1 VNGIPLRQR
10 GLMRLPGSTLRE
22 RIATLEAEL
31 ERARSEQRATTAELS
46 EAHAELE
53 REQAA
58 RRALERPS
66 EEAAAAALQLEEL
79 LRLREQMLG
88 ELRGTL
94 DAYSDLLG
102 RVETGSHDPAPGA
115 SPDGHRFVGRLELD
129 AGPFRDFAEV
139 SAFESALGELPDVA
153 AVSLRLFGD
162 GRATLDVV
170 LAGERPL
177 LEDLSRLPYR
187 VSAQAPAT
195 DRLVVDVLPP
205 RAG

>member
-1 VNGIPLRQR
+1 
-10 GLMRLPGSTLRE
+10 MRLPGSASRD

-31 ERARSEQRATTAELS
+31 ERSRSEHRALIAEL
-46 EAHAELE
+46 AAARAALE
-53 REQAA
+53 EEQAA
-58 RRALERPS
+58 RRALELPA
-66 EEAAAAALQLEEL
+66 EEAAAAAAQLEEL

-102 RVETGSHDPAPGA
+102 RVETGRHDEAPAA
-115 SPDGHRFVGRLELD
+115 SSNGHRFVGRLELD

-139 SAFESALGELPDVA
+139 SAFERALGELPDVA
-153 AVSLRLFGD
+153 TVSLRLFGD

-170 LAGERPL
+170 LSGERPL

-187 VSAQAPAT
+187 VTAQAPAT

>member
-1 VNGIPLRQR
+1 
-10 GLMRLPGSTLRE
+10 MRLPGSALRE

-31 ERARSEQRATTAELS
+31 ERARSEHRATMAELS
-46 EAHAELE
+46 EARAELE
-53 REQAA
+53 QEQAA
-58 RRALERPS
+58 RRALERPA
-66 EEAAAAALQLEEL
+66 EETVAATLQLEEL

-102 RVETGSHDPAPGA
+102 RVETGSHDQVPAA
-115 SPDGHRFVGRLELD
+115 TANGHRFAGRLELD

-139 SAFESALGELPDVA
+139 SAFERALGELPDVA
-153 AVSLRLFGD
+153 GVSLRLFGD

-177 LEDLSRLPYR
+177 LEDLTRLPYR

-205 RAG
+205 RVG

>member
-1 VNGIPLRQR
+1 
-10 GLMRLPGSTLRE
+10 MRLPGSALRE
-22 RIATLEAEL
+22 RIVALEDELQRSREEHRALVAEL
-31 ERARSEQRATTAELS
+31 TDARVA
-46 EAHAELE
+46 LE
-53 REQAA
+53 REQEA
-58 RRALERPS
+58 RRTLEAPA
-66 EEAAAAALQLEEL
+66 ETAAEAAAQLDDL

-94 DAYSDLLG
+94 HAYSDLLAHVEDG
-102 RVETGSHDPAPGA
+102 RIDGAVPA
-115 SPDGHRFVGRLELD
+115 SSNGHRFVGRLELD

-139 SAFESALGELPDVA
+139 SAFEGALGELPDVQ

-177 LEDLSRLPYR
+177 LEDLSQLPYR
-187 VSAQAPAT
+187 LTAQAPAT

-205 RAG
+205 RAE